1 MDQTIDGDVQQDTHA
16 ERDVDAAIRVP
27 VVHHRHTSD
36 AGLTAQPKAQEP
48 RPPEAA
54 SHQVVVGDI
63 PPEPP
68 GFRSRADLLAKLD
81 RTEARVLVIY
91 PAAGLLG
98 LGTTQLAAAYARA
111 KLAAGWRLVAWV
123 NAAETGSLQAG
134 LAAVAE
140 ATGLTDGGSGRDA
153 ADAGQAVRHLL
164 ETNGDRCLLV
174 FDDVADPEALRPF
187 VPAGGTA
194 QVLITSTRQPAADL
208 GTVVPVDVFSADEAL
223 SFLTGRT
230 GLDDEAGAAAVA
242 AVLGHL
248 PLALALA
255 APVISGQRHGYAMY
269 LERLQTIPTEVL
281 LTGDD
286 GQPYPHGVSR
296 AVPLSLAAIRAA
308 DKTGMCTRVIEIMA
322 VLSAAGVRRELLH
335 VVGRAGVLASGGHRV
350 EAALVDQ
357 VLEWLSDRSLL
368 TFSQDG
374 QTVMMH
380 RLVAQV
386 VRDGLVR
393 RRRLGAVCWVA
404 ASVLEAHAIAVAGSQ
419 DRPAVRGIPQQVTA
433 LLEHTAEPAGE
444 ADRELAEVLLRLRFI
459 ALYHLIELGDSA
471 PQAIAVGE
479 ALTADLE
486 RLLGPGHP
494 DTLNSRNSLAA
505 AYLAA
510 GRIGDAI
517 PLFEQTLAVL
527 QRQLGP
533 DHPDHPDTLILQ
545 NNLAAAYQDAGR
557 VAEAIQLYEQNLA
570 VRERLPG
577 PDHPSTLNSRGNL
590 AAAYL
595 AADRVG
601 DAIPLFEQTL
611 ADRDRVLGPD
621 HPDTQTS
628 RKNLA
633 KAYRAADRVPEAILL
648 EQTLAGRRQVLGPD
662 HPDTQTAPK
671 NLATAYADGDRA
683 AKAIPPVERTLAAL
697 ESQASDDDVTQVLPA
712 NLRRPPTDPA
722 RRVLP
727 GGFRRPPADPAGR
740 LLSDRVVGPSAEL
753 SDHSSPSLAQDRPPV
768 DAEYDRQMV
777 AAITAGDPAG
787 IAMAYDRYAAAL
799 YGYCHWMLHDSAD
812 AAESLQDTFVHAAAS
827 LSELPEPSKLRP
839 WLFALARNECRRRIR
854 PGSVT
859 RDEADAANQRAD
871 AGPRADEVRHPADE
885 VRHPADQV
893 RHPADQVR
901 HPADEVRHP
910 ADEVRHPADATVQFS
925 AVGGPDDA
933 TVLFRPPGGPADAT
947 MQFSVVDEPADATM
961 QFRAVGEQTREPA
974 DATMS
979 FGMIGQLADATM
991 QFRVVSEPAD
1001 TADGLADVDG
1011 FLGKAEM
1018 RALVRS
1024 ALADLKPREREVIE
1038 LIFRHDLYDND
1049 LAIVLGVSWNRAH
1062 ALAARSRGRLEKS
1075 FGALRTALAGREA
1088 CPVVGELL
1096 ADWDGQLTE
1105 QTRDLVVWHIEQC
1118 QTCANRGQGTLRPTA
1133 LSGLLPLAPLPPELR
1148 EHVLSLCSA
1157 TDEDAVAYR
1166 RLVVRRAESTWLAM
1180 FSLAIRR
1187 LSWASIRANP
1197 GAAIATA
1204 AVAVWVVAAVIV
1216 TVLTFAG
1223 SGAAHAQVRQ
1233 PARGTSSSRPA
1244 AVSASANGRA
1254 SAEATPPASATQPA
1268 SPGPSPVQPSPSYS
1282 PALSSTLAPSSQV
1295 SPSPSS
1301 SPELSGSPSPSL
1313 SESPT
1318 PSPSVSNPTSPAPSP
1333 SVTP

>member
-1 MDQTIDGDVQQDTHA
+1 MDQTVDGDVQQDTFT
-16 ERDVDAAIRVP
+16 EGDVDATIHVP
-27 VVHHRHTSD
+27 MVHHQHTSG
-36 AGLTAQPKAQEP
+36 AGLKAQSKAQEP
-48 RPPEAA
+48 LPPEAS

-63 PPEPP
+63 PPEPL

-91 PAAGLLG
+91 PVAGLLG

-111 KLAAGWRLVAWV
+111 KLADGWRLVAWV

-140 ATGLTDGGSGRDA
+140 ATGLTDGGSGRDIA
-153 ADAGQAVRHLL
+153 EAGQAVRHLL
-164 ETNGDRCLLV
+164 ETDGDRCLLV
-174 FDDVADPEALRPF
+174 FDDMADPEALWPF
-187 VPAGGTA
+187 VPADGTA
-194 QVLITSTRQPAADL
+194 QVLITSTRQPTANLA
-208 GTVVPVDVFSADEAL
+208 TAVPVDVFSADEAL
-223 SFLTGRT
+223 SFLRRRT
-230 GLDDEAGAAAVA
+230 GLDDEAGAAEVA
-242 AVLGHL
+242 ALLGHL

-255 APVISGQRHGYAMY
+255 APLIRGQRHGYARY
-269 LERLQTIPTEVL
+269 LDRLQTVPAEISLE
-281 LTGDD
+281 GDD
-286 GQPYPHGVSR
+286 GQRYPHGVVR
-296 AVPLSLAAIRAA
+296 AVLLSLAAIRAA
-308 DKTGMCTRVIEIMA
+308 DKMGTCSRVMAILA

-335 VVGRAGVLASGGHRV
+335 VAGRAGVLAGDGRRIT
-350 EAALVDQ
+350 ADLVDQ
-357 VLEWLSDRSLL
+357 ALEWLADRSLL
-368 TFSQDG
+368 TFSLDG

-386 VRDGLVR
+386 TRAGLTR
-393 RRRLGAVCWVA
+393 QGRLGAVCSVA
-404 ASVLEAHAIAVAGSQ
+404 ASVLEAHAIAVAGPQ
-419 DRPAVRGIPQQVTA
+419 DRPAARRIPRQVTA
-433 LLEHTAEPAGE
+433 LLDHTAELAEGIDE
-444 ADRELAEVLLRLRFI
+444 ELAEILLRLRFI
-459 ALYHLIELGDSA
+459 SLYHLIELGDSA
-471 PQAIAVGE
+471 SQAIVVGE
-479 ALTADLE
+479 PLTADLE

-494 DTLNSRNSLAA
+494 DTLNSRSSLAA

-510 GRIGDAI
+510 GRVGDAI
-517 PLFEQTLAVL
+517 PLFEQTLVVI
-527 QRQLGP
+527 QRELGP
-533 DHPDHPDTLILQ
+533 DHPDTLTLQ
-545 NNLAAAYQDAGR
+545 NNLATAYQDAGR

-595 AADRVG
+595 AAGRVG

-611 ADRDRVLGPD
+611 AGRDRVLGPD

-648 EQTLAGRRQVLGPD
+648 EQTLADRDRVLGPD
-662 HPDTQTAPK
+662 HPDTQTSRK
-671 NLATAYADGDRA
+671 NLATAYADGHRA
-683 AKAIPPVERTLAAL
+683 AKAIPPVEQTSAAL
-697 ESQASDDDVTQVLPA
+697 ESQASDDDATQVLPA
-712 NLRRPPTDPA
+712 SLRRPPTDPA

-753 SDHSSPSLAQDRPPV
+753 SDHSSPSLTQDRPPI
-768 DAEYDRQMV
+768 DAEHDRQMV

-812 AAESLQDTFVHAAAS
+812 AAESLQDTFILAPAS

-871 AGPRADEVRHPADE
+871 AGQRADE
-885 VRHPADQV
+885 
-893 RHPADQVR
+893 VR

-910 ADEVRHPADATVQFS
+910 ADEVRHPADEVRHPTDATVQFR
-925 AVGGPDDA
+925 AVGGPEDA
-933 TVLFRPPGGPADAT
+933 TVRFRPPGRPADAT
-947 MQFSVVDEPADATM
+947 IQFRAVGGSEDATM
-961 QFRAVGEQTREPA
+961 LFRAVGEQIREPA
-974 DATMS
+974 DATML
-979 FGMIGQLADATM
+979 FGMINQVADATI
-991 QFRVVSEPAD
+991 QFRVVSEPAG
-1001 TADGLADVDG
+1001 TTDGLADVDG
-1011 FLGKAEM
+1011 YLGKAEL
-1018 RALVRS
+1018 RALIRS

-1038 LIFRHDLYDND
+1038 LSFRHDLHDND
-1049 LAIVLGVSWNRAH
+1049 LPIVLGMSWNRAH
-1062 ALAARSRGRLEKS
+1062 ALASRARGRLEKS

-1148 EHVLSLCSA
+1148 EHVLSLCSS

-1180 FSLAIRR
+1180 FSQAIRR

-1204 AVAVWVVAAVIV
+1204 AVAVWVVAAVSV
-1216 TVLTFAG
+1216 TLFTFAG

-1233 PARGTSSSRPA
+1233 PTGGTSSSPPA
-1244 AVSASANGRA
+1244 AAPASANGRA
-1254 SAEATPPASATQPA
+1254 SAEATPSASGSQPV
-1268 SPGPSPVQPSPSYS
+1268 PQGPSPVQPSPSSYS
-1282 PALSSTLAPSSQV
+1282 TALSSTLAPSSQA

-1301 SPELSGSPSPSL
+1301 SPKPSSSPSRSN
-1313 SESPT
+1313 SASP
-1318 PSPSVSNPTSPAPSP
+1318 SPAPSP

>member
-1 MDQTIDGDVQQDTHA
+1 MDQTVDGDVQQDTHT
-16 ERDVDAAIRVP
+16 ERDVDATTRVP
-27 VVHHRHTSD
+27 MVHHQHTSG
-36 AGLTAQPKAQEP
+36 AGSKAQEP
-48 RPPEAA
+48 LPPEAA

-63 PPEPP
+63 PLEPP

-91 PAAGLLG
+91 PATGLLG
-98 LGTTQLAAAYARA
+98 PGTTQLAAAYARA
-111 KLAAGWRLVAWV
+111 KLADGWRLVAWV

-140 ATGLTDGGSGRDA
+140 ATGLTDGGSGRDI

-164 ETNGDRCLLV
+164 ETDGDRCLLV

-187 VPAGGTA
+187 VPADGTA
-194 QVLITSTRQPAADL
+194 QVLITSTRQPTANLA
-208 GTVVPVDVFSADEAL
+208 TAVPVDVFSADEAL

-255 APVISGQRHGYAMY
+255 APVIRGQRHGYARY
-269 LERLQTIPTEVL
+269 LDRLQTIPTGVF

-286 GQPYPHGVSR
+286 GQPYPHGVAR
-296 AVPLSLAAIRAA
+296 AVLLSLAAIRAA

-335 VVGRAGVLASGGHRV
+335 VAGRAGVLASGGHRV
-350 EAALVDQ
+350 EAALVDR

-368 TFSQDG
+368 TFSLDG

-433 LLEHTAEPAGE
+433 LLDHTAELAGE
-444 ADRELAEVLLRLRFI
+444 ADEELAELLLRLRFI

-479 ALTADLE
+479 PLTADLE

-510 GRIGDAI
+510 GRVADAI
-517 PLFEQTLAVL
+517 PLFEQTLVVL

-533 DHPDHPDTLILQ
+533 DHPDTLTSQ
-545 NNLAAAYQDAGR
+545 NNLATAYQDAGR

-595 AADRVG
+595 AAGRVA
-601 DAIPLFEQTL
+601 DAIALFEQTL
-611 ADRDRVLGPD
+611 AGRDRVLGHD

-633 KAYRAADRVPEAILL
+633 KAYRAADRVADAIPL
-648 EQTLAGRRQVLGPD
+648 EQTLAGRRQVLRPD
-662 HPDTQTAPK
+662 HPDTQTSRK
-671 NLATAYADGDRA
+671 NLATTAYRDGGRA
-683 AKAIPPVERTLAAL
+683 AKAIPPVEQTLAAR
-697 ESQASDDDVTQVLPA
+697 ESQAPADAAAKVLPA
-712 NLRRPPTDPA
+712 SLRRPPTDPA

-727 GGFRRPPADPAGR
+727 AGFRRPPADPAGR
-740 LLSDRVVGPSAEL
+740 LLSDRAVGPSAEL
-753 SDHSSPSLAQDRPPV
+753 SDHSSPSRTQDPPPI
-768 DAEYDRQMV
+768 DAEHDRQV
-777 AAITAGDPAG
+777 VVAITAGDPAG

-812 AAESLQDTFVHAAAS
+812 AAESLQDTFVLAATT
-827 LSELPEPSKLRP
+827 LSDLPEPSKLRP

-854 PGSVT
+854 PRSVT

-871 AGPRADEVRHPADE
+871 GGQRADEVGRPTDATMQFRVVSEPIHEPADATVIFPVVSE
-885 VRHPADQV
+885 PADATVIFPVV
-893 RHPADQVR
+893 REPIH
-901 HPADEVRHP
+901 E
-910 ADEVRHPADATVQFS
+910 PADATVQFR
-925 AVGGPDDA
+925 AVSE
-933 TVLFRPPGGPADAT
+933 RIH
-947 MQFSVVDEPADATM
+947 EPADATM
-961 QFRAVGEQTREPA
+961 PFRMV
-974 DATMS
+974 S
-979 FGMIGQLADATM
+979 QLADATM
-991 QFRVVSEPAD
+991 QFRVVSEPTDA
-1001 TADGLADVDG
+1001 TDGLADVNG
-1011 FLGKAEM
+1011 YLGQAEL
-1018 RALVRS
+1018 RALIRS
-1024 ALADLKPREREVIE
+1024 ILADLKPREREVIE
-1038 LIFRHDLYDND
+1038 LSFRHDLYDND
-1049 LAIVLGVSWNRAH
+1049 LAIALGVSWSRAH
-1062 ALAARSRGRLEKS
+1062 ALASRARGRLEKS

-1118 QTCANRGQGTLRPTA
+1118 QTCANHGRGALRPTA

-1148 EHVLSLCSA
+1148 EQVLSRCSS
-1157 TDEDAVAYR
+1157 TDEDAVAHR
-1166 RLVVRRAESTWLAM
+1166 RRVVRRAESTWLAI
-1180 FSLAIRR
+1180 FSQAIRR
-1187 LSWASIRANP
+1187 VRWDSIRANP
-1197 GAAIATA
+1197 GAAIATT
-1204 AVAVWVVAAVIV
+1204 AVAVWVVAAVSV
-1216 TVLTFAG
+1216 TLLTFAG
-1223 SGAAHAQVRQ
+1223 SHAADAQVPQ
-1233 PARGTSSSRPA
+1233 PTARTSSSRPA
-1244 AVSASANGRA
+1244 AAPASADGRA
-1254 SAEATPPASATQPA
+1254 SAKARPSPAVSRRATH
-1268 SPGPSPVQPSPSYS
+1268 GPSLVQPSPSPSSSYS
-1282 PALSSTLAPSSQV
+1282 PTLSPTFQA

-1301 SPELSGSPSPSL
+1301 SPKPSKSPSSSPKPSKSPSPSP
-1313 SESPT
+1313 SHST
-1318 PSPSVSNPTSPAPSP
+1318 SPSPSA
-1333 SVTP
+1333 TP

>member
-1 MDQTIDGDVQQDTHA
+1 MDQTVDGDVQQDTHT
-16 ERDVDAAIRVP
+16 ERDVDATTRVP
-27 VVHHRHTSD
+27 MVHHQHTSG
-36 AGLTAQPKAQEP
+36 AGSRAQEP
-48 RPPEAA
+48 LPPEAA

-63 PPEPP
+63 PLEPP

-91 PAAGLLG
+91 PATGLLG

-111 KLAAGWRLVAWV
+111 KLADDWRLVAWV

-140 ATGLTDGGSGRDA
+140 ATGLTDGGSGRDI

-164 ETNGDRCLLV
+164 ETDGDRCLLV

-187 VPAGGTA
+187 VPADGTA
-194 QVLITSTRQPAADL
+194 QVLITSTRQPTANLA
-208 GTVVPVDVFSADEAL
+208 TAVPVDVFSADEAL

-255 APVISGQRHGYAMY
+255 APVIRGQRHGYARY
-269 LERLQTIPTEVL
+269 LDRLQTIPTEVF

-286 GQPYPHGVSR
+286 GQPYPHGVAR
-296 AVPLSLAAIRAA
+296 AVLLSLAAIRAA

-335 VVGRAGVLASGGHRV
+335 VAGRAGVLASGGHRV
-350 EAALVDQ
+350 EAALVDR

-368 TFSQDG
+368 TFSLDG

-433 LLEHTAEPAGE
+433 LLDHTAELAGE
-444 ADRELAEVLLRLRFI
+444 ADEELAELLLRLRFI
-459 ALYHLIELGDSA
+459 ALYHLIELGDRA

-479 ALTADLE
+479 PLTADLE

-510 GRIGDAI
+510 GRVADAI
-517 PLFEQTLAVL
+517 PLFEQTLVVL

-533 DHPDHPDTLILQ
+533 DHPDTLTSQ
-545 NNLAAAYQDAGR
+545 NNLASAYQDAGR

-595 AADRVG
+595 AADRVA
-601 DAIPLFEQTL
+601 DAIALFEQTL
-611 ADRDRVLGPD
+611 AGRDRVLGPD

-633 KAYRAADRVPEAILL
+633 KAYRAAGRVAEAIPL
-648 EQTLAGRRQVLGPD
+648 EQTLAGRQQVLRPD
-662 HPDTQTAPK
+662 HPDTQTSRK
-671 NLATAYADGDRA
+671 NLATAYRDGGRA
-683 AKAIPPVERTLAAL
+683 AKAIPPVEQTLAAR
-697 ESQASDDDVTQVLPA
+697 ESQAPADAAAKVLPA
-712 NLRRPPTDPA
+712 SLRRPPTDPA

-727 GGFRRPPADPAGR
+727 VGFRRPPADPAGR

-753 SDHSSPSLAQDRPPV
+753 SDHSSPSRTQDPPPI
-768 DAEYDRQMV
+768 DAEHDRQV
-777 AAITAGDPAG
+777 VVAITAGDPAG

-812 AAESLQDTFVHAAAS
+812 AAESLQDTFVLAATT
-827 LSELPEPSKLRP
+827 LSDLPEPSKLRP

-854 PGSVT
+854 PRSVT

-871 AGPRADEVRHPADE
+871 GGQRADEVGRPTDATVQFRAVSEPIHEPADATVE
-885 VRHPADQV
+885 FRVVSEPTDATVVFPVVSEPIH
-893 RHPADQVR
+893 
-901 HPADEVRHP
+901 E
-910 ADEVRHPADATVQFS
+910 PADATVQF
-925 AVGGPDDA
+925 
-933 TVLFRPPGGPADAT
+933 R
-947 MQFSVVDEPADATM
+947 VVSEPIHEPADATM
-961 QFRAVGEQTREPA
+961 PFRMV
-974 DATMS
+974 S
-979 FGMIGQLADATM
+979 QLADATM
-991 QFRVVSEPAD
+991 QFRVVSEPTDA
-1001 TADGLADVDG
+1001 TDGLADVNG
-1011 FLGKAEM
+1011 YLGQAEL
-1018 RALVRS
+1018 RALIRS
-1024 ALADLKPREREVIE
+1024 ILADLKPREREVIE
-1038 LIFRHDLYDND
+1038 LSFRHDLYDND
-1049 LAIVLGVSWNRAH
+1049 LAIALGVSWSRAH
-1062 ALAARSRGRLEKS
+1062 ALASRARGRLEKS

-1118 QTCANRGQGTLRPTA
+1118 QTCANHGRGALRPTA

-1148 EHVLSLCSA
+1148 EQVLSRCSS

-1166 RLVVRRAESTWLAM
+1166 RRVVRRAESTWLAI
-1180 FSLAIRR
+1180 FSQAIRR
-1187 LSWASIRANP
+1187 VSWDSIRANP
-1197 GAAIATA
+1197 GAAIATT
-1204 AVAVWVVAAVIV
+1204 AVAVWVVAAVSV
-1216 TVLTFAG
+1216 TLLTFAG
-1223 SGAAHAQVRQ
+1223 SHAADAQVPQ
-1233 PARGTSSSRPA
+1233 PTAGTSSSRPA
-1244 AVSASANGRA
+1244 AAPASANGRA
-1254 SAEATPPASATQPA
+1254 SAKARPSPAVSRRATH
-1268 SPGPSPVQPSPSYS
+1268 GPSPVQPSLSPSSSYS
-1282 PALSSTLAPSSQV
+1282 PTLSPSPQA

-1301 SPELSGSPSPSL
+1301 SPKPSKSPSPS
-1313 SESPT
+1313 SSPKPSKS
-1318 PSPSVSNPTSPAPSP
+1318 PSPSPSP
-1333 SVTP
+1333 SHSTSPSPASSPSATP

>member
-1 MDQTIDGDVQQDTHA
+1 MDQTVDGDVQQDTHT
-16 ERDVDAAIRVP
+16 ERDVDATTRVP
-27 VVHHRHTSD
+27 MVHHQHTSG
-36 AGLTAQPKAQEP
+36 AGSRAQEP
-48 RPPEAA
+48 LPPEAA

-63 PPEPP
+63 PLEPP

-91 PAAGLLG
+91 PATGLLG

-111 KLAAGWRLVAWV
+111 KLADGWRLVAWV

-140 ATGLTDGGSGRDA
+140 ATGLTDGGSGRDI

-164 ETNGDRCLLV
+164 ETDGDRCLLV

-187 VPAGGTA
+187 VPADGTA
-194 QVLITSTRQPAADL
+194 QVLITSTRQPTANLA
-208 GTVVPVDVFSADEAL
+208 TAVPVDVFSADEAL

-255 APVISGQRHGYAMY
+255 APVIRGQRHGYARY
-269 LERLQTIPTEVL
+269 LDRLQTIPTEVF

-286 GQPYPHGVSR
+286 GQPYPHGVAR
-296 AVPLSLAAIRAA
+296 AVLLSLAAIRAA

-335 VVGRAGVLASGGHRV
+335 VAGRAGVLASGGHRV
-350 EAALVDQ
+350 EAALVDR

-368 TFSQDG
+368 TFSLDG

-433 LLEHTAEPAGE
+433 LLDHTAELAGE
-444 ADRELAEVLLRLRFI
+444 ADEELAELLLRLRFI

-479 ALTADLE
+479 PLTADLE

-510 GRIGDAI
+510 GRVADAI
-517 PLFEQTLAVL
+517 PLFEQTLVVL

-533 DHPDHPDTLILQ
+533 DHPDTLTSQ
-545 NNLAAAYQDAGR
+545 NNLATAYQDAGR

-595 AADRVG
+595 AADRVA
-601 DAIPLFEQTL
+601 DAIALFEQTL
-611 ADRDRVLGPD
+611 AGRDRVLGPD

-633 KAYRAADRVPEAILL
+633 KAYRAAGRVADAIPL
-648 EQTLAGRRQVLGPD
+648 EQTLAGRQQVLRPD
-662 HPDTQTAPK
+662 HPDTQTSRK
-671 NLATAYADGDRA
+671 NLATAYRDGGRA
-683 AKAIPPVERTLAAL
+683 AKAIPPVEQTLAAR
-697 ESQASDDDVTQVLPA
+697 ESQAPADAAAKVLPA
-712 NLRRPPTDPA
+712 SLRRPPTDPA

-727 GGFRRPPADPAGR
+727 VGFRRPPADPAGR

-753 SDHSSPSLAQDRPPV
+753 SDHSSPSRTQDPPPI
-768 DAEYDRQMV
+768 DAEHDRQV
-777 AAITAGDPAG
+777 VVAITAGDPAG

-812 AAESLQDTFVHAAAS
+812 AAESLQDTFVLAATT
-827 LSELPEPSKLRP
+827 LSDLPEPSKLRP

-854 PGSVT
+854 PRSVT

-871 AGPRADEVRHPADE
+871 GGQRADEVGR
-885 VRHPADQV
+885 
-893 RHPADQVR
+893 
-901 HPADEVRHP
+901 
-910 ADEVRHPADATVQFS
+910 PADATVQFRAVSEPIHES
-925 AVGGPDDA
+925 ADA
-933 TVLFRPPGGPADAT
+933 TVEFR
-947 MQFSVVDEPADATM
+947 VVGEPIHEPADATVE
-961 QFRAVGEQTREPA
+961 FRVVSEPIHESA
-974 DATMS
+974 DATMPFRMVS
-979 FGMIGQLADATM
+979 QLADATM
-991 QFRVVSEPAD
+991 QFRVVSEPTDA
-1001 TADGLADVDG
+1001 TDGLADVNG
-1011 FLGKAEM
+1011 YLGQAEL
-1018 RALVRS
+1018 RALIRS
-1024 ALADLKPREREVIE
+1024 ILADLKPREREVIE
-1038 LIFRHDLYDND
+1038 LSFRHDLYDND
-1049 LAIVLGVSWNRAH
+1049 LAIVLGVSWSRAH
-1062 ALAARSRGRLEKS
+1062 ALASRARGRLEKS

-1118 QTCANRGQGTLRPTA
+1118 QTCANHGRGALRPTA

-1148 EHVLSLCSA
+1148 EQVLSRCSS

-1166 RLVVRRAESTWLAM
+1166 RRVVRRAESTWLAI
-1180 FSLAIRR
+1180 FSQAIRR
-1187 LSWASIRANP
+1187 VRWDSIRANP
-1197 GAAIATA
+1197 GAAIATT
-1204 AVAVWVVAAVIV
+1204 AVAVWVVAAVSV
-1216 TVLTFAG
+1216 TLLTFAG
-1223 SGAAHAQVRQ
+1223 SHAADAQVPQ
-1233 PARGTSSSRPA
+1233 PTAGTSSSRPA
-1244 AVSASANGRA
+1244 AAPASANGRA
-1254 SAEATPPASATQPA
+1254 SAKARPSPAVSRRATH
-1268 SPGPSPVQPSPSYS
+1268 GPSPVQPSLSPSSSYS
-1282 PALSSTLAPSSQV
+1282 PTLSPTPQA

-1301 SPELSGSPSPSL
+1301 SPKPSPSPS
-1313 SESPT
+1313 SSPKPSKS
-1318 PSPSVSNPTSPAPSP
+1318 PSPSPSHSTSPSPASSP
-1333 SVTP
+1333 SATP